1 MSATGSVPGS
11 TGSTGSASSS
21 STSSA
26 AHYASIGLIVEL
38 AGAAA
43 FLGGA
48 VLSVH
53 HYAIAACTVGGAAAY
68 FVGKKLRA
76 AATSL

>member
-11 TGSTGSASSS
+11 AGTASSS
-21 STSSA
+21 ASSA